1 MNGTLA
7 AAAPTT
13 RSLQGIV
20 IQDVSMSFESPNGPM
35 PVLEDIN
42 LAIEPGQ
49 FVSFVGPSGCGKT
62 TLLNMI
68 ASLVQPDRGRVLIGG
83 VPADGNNAAR
93 GIGYMLAR
101 DALLPWRTIIRNV
114 EYSLDILGVSG
125 REKRERALRSLE
137 LVGLKGFENHFRDQ
151 LSQGMRQRVALART
165 LVANPSVVL
174 MDEPFAALDAQ
185 TRRRLENELLSL
197 LERDPKTVVFVTH
210 DVVEA
215 VSMSDVVVV
224 FSARPG
230 RIKRIYRLDARQ
242 QRRRF
247 DGPMDPQLTDLYQQV
262 WEDLDN
268 G

>member
-1 MNGTLA
+1 MDERTGRQPL
-7 AAAPTT
+7 
-13 RSLQGIV
+13 GIV
-20 IQDVSMSFESPNGPM
+20 IEDVSMRFVTPHGEM
-35 PVLEDIN
+35 PVLQDIN
-42 LAIEPGQ
+42 LTIEPGQ

-68 ASLVQPDRGRVLIGG
+68 ASLLRPDRGRVLVGG
-83 VPADGNNAAR
+83 KPVDGNNAAK

-101 DALLPWRTIIRNV
+101 DALLPWRNAVRNV
-114 EYSLDILGVSG
+114 EYSLDILGVG
-125 REKRERALRSLE
+125 RQEKRERALRQLDK
-137 LVGLKGFENHFRDQ
+137 VGLKGFENYYRDQ

-165 LVANPSVVL
+165 LAADPTVVL

-185 TRRRLENELLSL
+185 TRRHLETEFLALLDR
-197 LERDPKTVVFVTH
+197 EPKTVVFVTH

-224 FSARPG
+224 FSSRPG
-230 RIKRIYRLDARQ
+230 RIKRVYRLAGRQ
-242 QRRRF
+242 ERQRF
-247 DGPMDPQLTDLYQQV
+247 DGPMDPNLTEMYQKV

>member
-1 MNGTLA
+1 VTKQ
-7 AAAPTT
+7 
-13 RSLQGIV
+13 LQAIV
-20 IQDVSMSFESPNGPM
+20 IQDVGMSFNTPNGKM
-35 PVLEDIN
+35 AVLEDIN
-42 LAIEPGQ
+42 LTIEPGE

-68 ASLVQPDRGRVLIGG
+68 ASLVRPDRGQVLVGG
-83 VPADGNNAAR
+83 RPVDGNNAVR

-101 DALLPWRTIIRNV
+101 DALLPWRTAASNV
-114 EYSLDILGVSG
+114 EYSLDILGMSG
-125 REKRERALRSLE
+125 REKRARALLLLE
-137 LVGLKGFENHFRDQ
+137 QVGLKGFEEYYRDQ
-151 LSQGMRQRVALART
+151 LSQGMRQRVAVART
-165 LVANPSVVL
+165 LAPDPSVIL

-230 RIKRIYRLDARQ
+230 RIKNVYRLDSRRN
-242 QRRRF
+242 RRRF
-247 DGPMDPQLTDLYQQV
+247 DGPMDPDLVDMYQRV
-262 WEDLDN
+262 WDDLDN
-268 G
+268 D

>member
-1 MNGTLA
+1 MDERA
-7 AAAPTT
+7 RRQP
-13 RSLQGIV
+13 QGITIEGV
-20 IQDVSMSFESPNGPM
+20 NMRFVTPRGEM
-35 PVLEDIN
+35 PVLQDIN
-42 LAIEPGQ
+42 LEIQPGQ

-68 ASLVQPDRGRVLIGG
+68 ASLIRPDTGRVLVGG
-83 VPADGNNAAR
+83 QPVNGNNVAK

-101 DALLPWRTIIRNV
+101 DALLPWRSAIRNV
-114 EYSLDILGVSG
+114 EYSLDVLGMG
-125 REKRERALRSLE
+125 RKEKRERALRHLE
-137 LVGLKGFENHFRDQ
+137 QVGLKGFEDYYRDQ
-151 LSQGMRQRVALART
+151 LSQGMRQRVSLART
-165 LVANPSVVL
+165 LAADPTVVL

-185 TRRRLENELLSL
+185 TRRHLETEFLAL
-197 LERDPKTVVFVTH
+197 LEREPKTVVFVTH

-230 RIKRIYRLDARQ
+230 RIKAVYHLEGRSERQ
-242 QRRRF
+242 RF
-247 DGPMDPQLTDLYQQV
+247 DGPMNPDLVDMYQKV

>member
-1 MNGTLA
+1 VTQPPQA
-7 AAAPTT
+7 
-13 RSLQGIV
+13 IV
-20 IQDVSMSFESPNGPM
+20 IQDVWMSFHTPNGNM
-35 PVLEDIN
+35 SVLEDIN
-42 LAIEPGQ
+42 LTIEPGE

-68 ASLVQPDRGRVLIGG
+68 ASLVRADRGQVLVGG
-83 VPADGNNAAR
+83 QPVDGNNAVR

-101 DALLPWRTIIRNV
+101 DALLPWRTAVSNV
-114 EYSLDILGVSG
+114 EYSLDILGMSA
-125 REKRERALRSLE
+125 RAKRARALVLLE
-137 LVGLKGFENHFRDQ
+137 QVGLQGFEEYYRDQ
-151 LSQGMRQRVALART
+151 LSQGMRQRVAVART
-165 LVANPSVVL
+165 LAPDPSVIL

-197 LERDPKTVVFVTH
+197 LARDPKTVVFVTH

-230 RIKRIYRLDARQ
+230 RIKNVYRLDS
-242 QRRRF
+242 RRKRRHF
-247 DGPMDPQLTDLYQQV
+247 DGPMDPDLVDMYKRV

-268 G
+268 D